1 MVHFLKLYVLY
12 AFNQLNLSNTTVWG
26 VNEAKTILKLWFALS
41 VRVGTRVFWAWFIF
55 GVFFM
60 FKSFPWYLIC
70 CPFDKKFIQ
79 CKMDMSFVI
88 FSHFFLKIYEYKWII
103 MNVLEWYLIIFQWKS
118 LESLSFNSRI
128 VRSKQTR
135 TESTHLLLL
144 FSLKFQFRKGGD
156 VATLHS
162 FTLHI
167 TVKYRS
173 NYTLV
178 CNVRM

>member
-1 MVHFLKLYVLY
+1 M
-12 AFNQLNLSNTTVWG
+12 
-26 VNEAKTILKLWFALS
+26 
-41 VRVGTRVFWAWFIF
+41 
-55 GVFFM
+55 
-60 FKSFPWYLIC
+60 
-70 CPFDKKFIQ
+70 
-79 CKMDMSFVI
+79 
-88 FSHFFLKIYEYKWII
+88 
-103 MNVLEWYLIIFQWKS
+103 MNVLEWYLIIYQRKS
-118 LESLSFNSRI
+118 LESLGFNSRI